1 MKKTLDLS
9 LYLVLDPDL
18 CGGAEGMI
26 RTTLAAI
33 QGGVTVVQLRAPTWK
48 KRAVSEC
55 ARELLRRMPA
65 SVPLIINDHADV
77 ARAVG
82 AAGVHVGQKDLSP
95 EDCRLIVG
103 PDAVVGLSI
112 SNVDELSRLI
122 VDERSRIAPKD
133 DMSRPVVDELSRISR
148 DDELSRPAVD
158 DVSRV
163 SPAVDYIGIG
173 PVFPTGTK
181 KDAAPVVGLDGL
193 RRLLGNAPVPAVAI
207 GGISEVNARSVYET
221 GVQGIAV
228 VSAICGKN
236 DPEVAARALLASRP
250 KL

>member
-1 MKKTLDLS
+1 MKTLDLS

-18 CGGAEGMI
+18 CGGAEGMVS
-26 RTTLAAI
+26 TTLAAI

-48 KRAVSEC
+48 KRAVAEC
-55 ARELLRRMPA
+55 ARELLRLMPT

-103 PDAVVGLSI
+103 PDAIVGLSI
-112 SNVDELSRLI
+112 ANDDELSRLI
-122 VDERSRIAPKD
+122 IDEQSRFSPDD
-133 DMSRPVVDELSRISR
+133 DMSRPADDEHSRLSRT
-148 DDELSRPAVD
+148 
-158 DVSRV
+158 
-163 SPAVDYIGIG
+163 VDYIGIG

-193 RRLLGNAPVPAVAI
+193 QRLLRDAPVPAVAI

-236 DPEVAARALLASRP
+236 DPETAARALLASRP
-250 KL
+250 IL

>member
-26 RTTLAAI
+26 STTLAAI
-33 QGGVTVVQLRAPTWK
+33 QGGVSVVQLRAPTWK
-48 KRAVSEC
+48 KRAVAEC
-55 ARELLRRMPA
+55 ARELLRLMPA
-65 SVPLIINDHADV
+65 SIPLIINDHADV

-95 EDCRLIVG
+95 EDCRLVVG
-103 PDAVVGLSI
+103 PDAIVGLSI
-112 SNVDELSRLI
+112 ANDDELSRLI
-122 VDERSRIAPKD
+122 IDERSRFSPD
-133 DMSRPVVDELSRISR
+133 
-148 DDELSRPAVD
+148 D
-158 DVSRV
+158 DVSRPADDEH
-163 SPAVDYIGIG
+163 SRLPRAVDYIGIG

-193 RRLLGNAPVPAVAI
+193 RRLLRNAPVPAVAI

-221 GVQGIAV
+221 GVHGIAV

-236 DPEVAARALLASRP
+236 DPETATRTLLASRP

>member
-1 MKKTLDLS
+1 MKTLDLS

-18 CGGAEGMI
+18 CGGAEGMVA
-26 RTTLAAI
+26 TTLAAI
-33 QGGVTVVQLRAPTWK
+33 QGGVTVVQLRAPNWK
-48 KRAVSEC
+48 KRAVAEC

-95 EDCRLIVG
+95 EDCRVILG
-103 PDAVVGLSI
+103 PDAIVGLSI
-112 SNVDELSRLI
+112 SNDDELSRLI
-122 VDERSRIAPKD
+122 VDERSRIAP
-133 DMSRPVVDELSRISR
+133 

-158 DVSRV
+158 DVSRF

-181 KDAAPVVGLDGL
+181 KDAAPVVGLEGL
-193 RRLLGNAPVPAVAI
+193 RRLLETTPVHAVAI

-221 GVQGIAV
+221 GVSGIAV
-228 VSAICGKN
+228 VSAICGKSA
-236 DPEVAARALLASRP
+236 PETAACALLATRSSH
-250 KL
+250 

>member
-1 MKKTLDLS
+1 MKKTFDLS

-18 CGGAEGMI
+18 CGGAEGMVS
-26 RTTLAAI
+26 TTLAAI
-33 QGGVTVVQLRAPTWK
+33 QGDVTVVQLRAPTWK
-48 KRAVSEC
+48 KRAVAEC
-55 ARELLRRMPA
+55 ARELLRLMPA

-112 SNVDELSRLI
+112 SNIDELSRLI
-122 VDERSRIAPKD
+122 VDERSRLSSD
-133 DMSRPVVDELSRISR
+133 DDVSRPG
-148 DDELSRPAVD
+148 VD
-158 DVSRV
+158 DVSRF

-173 PVFPTGTK
+173 PIFPTGTK

-193 RRLLGNAPVPAVAI
+193 RRLLRNAPVPAVAI
-207 GGISEVNARSVYET
+207 GGISEVNARSVCET
-221 GVQGIAV
+221 GVHGIAV

-236 DPEVAARALLASRP
+236 DPETAARTLLASRP

>member
-1 MKKTLDLS
+1 MKTLDLS

-18 CGGAEGMI
+18 CGGAEGMVA
-26 RTTLAAI
+26 TTLAANR
-33 QGGVTVVQLRAPTWK
+33 GGVTVVQLRAPHWK
-48 KRAVSEC
+48 KRAVAEC
-55 ARELLRRMPA
+55 ARELLRLMPA

-95 EDCRLIVG
+95 EDCRLVVG
-103 PDAVVGLSI
+103 PDAIVGLSI
-112 SNVDELSRLI
+112 SN
-122 VDERSRIAPKD
+122 
-133 DMSRPVVDELSRISR
+133 

-158 DVSRV
+158 DVSRF

-181 KDAAPVVGLDGL
+181 KDAAPVVGLEGL
-193 RRLLGNAPVPAVAI
+193 RRLLETAPVPAVAI

-221 GVQGIAV
+221 GVSGIAV

-236 DPEVAARALLASRP
+236 DPEAAAQTLLATRSSF
-250 KL
+250 

>member
-1 MKKTLDLS
+1 MKTLDLS

-18 CGGAEGMI
+18 CGGAEGMVA
-26 RTTLAAI
+26 TTLAAI
-33 QGGVTVVQLRAPTWK
+33 QGGVTVVQLRAPNWK
-48 KRAVSEC
+48 KRAVAEC
-55 ARELLRRMPA
+55 ARELLRLMPA

-103 PDAVVGLSI
+103 PDAIVGLSI
-112 SNVDELSRLI
+112 SNDDELSRLI
-122 VDERSRIAPKD
+122 VDERSRIAPND
-133 DMSRPVVDELSRISR
+133 ELSRPVVD
-148 DDELSRPAVD
+148 
-158 DVSRV
+158 DVSRF
-163 SPAVDYIGIG
+163 SPAMDYIGIG

-181 KDAAPVVGLDGL
+181 KDAAPVVGLEGL
-193 RRLLGNAPVPAVAI
+193 RRLLATAPVPAVAI

-221 GVQGIAV
+221 GVSGIAV

-236 DPEVAARALLASRP
+236 DPEAAARALLATRSSH
-250 KL
+250 

>member
-1 MKKTLDLS
+1 MKTLDLS

-18 CGGAEGMI
+18 CGGAEGMVA
-26 RTTLAAI
+26 TTLAAI
-33 QGGVTVVQLRAPTWK
+33 QGGVTVVQLRAPNWK
-48 KRAVSEC
+48 KRAVAEC
-55 ARELLRRMPA
+55 ARELLRLMPA

-103 PDAVVGLSI
+103 PDAIVGLSI
-112 SNVDELSRLI
+112 SNDDELSRLI
-122 VDERSRIAPKD
+122 VDERSR
-133 DMSRPVVDELSRISR
+133 
-148 DDELSRPAVD
+148 PAVD
-158 DVSRV
+158 DVSRF

-193 RRLLGNAPVPAVAI
+193 RSLLQHAPVPAVAI
-207 GGISEVNARSVYET
+207 GGIHEGNARSVYET
-221 GVQGIAV
+221 GVSGIAV
-228 VSAICGKN
+228 VSAVCGKS
-236 DPEVAARALLASRP
+236 DPEAAARTLLSRRP
-250 KL
+250 IF

>member
-1 MKKTLDLS
+1 MKTLDLS

-18 CGGAEGMI
+18 CGGAEGMV

-48 KRAVSEC
+48 KRAVAEC
-55 ARELLRRMPA
+55 ARELLRLMPA

-103 PDAVVGLSI
+103 PDAIVGLSI
-112 SNVDELSRLI
+112 ANDDELSRLI
-122 VDERSRIAPKD
+122 LNDEHSRFAHD
-133 DMSRPVVDELSRISR
+133 DVSRPFINDEHSRLA
-148 DDELSRPAVD
+148 DDELSRPP
-158 DVSRV
+158 R
-163 SPAVDYIGIG
+163 AVDYIGIG

-181 KDAAPVVGLDGL
+181 KDAAPVVGLEGL
-193 RRLLGNAPVPAVAI
+193 RRLLHNAPVPAVTI

-221 GVQGIAV
+221 GVSGIAV
-228 VSAICGKN
+228 VSAICGKT
-236 DPEVAARALLASRP
+236 DPEAAARTLLATRP

>member
-1 MKKTLDLS
+1 MKTLDLS

-18 CGGAEGMI
+18 CGGAEGMVA
-26 RTTLAAI
+26 TTLAAI
-33 QGGVTVVQLRAPTWK
+33 RGGVTVVQLRAPHWK
-48 KRAVSEC
+48 KRAVAEC
-55 ARELLRRMPA
+55 ARELLRLMPA

-95 EDCRLIVG
+95 EDCRLVVG
-103 PDAVVGLSI
+103 PDAIVGLSI
-112 SNVDELSRLI
+112 SNDDELSRLI
-122 VDERSRIAPKD
+122 VDERSRIAP
-133 DMSRPVVDELSRISR
+133 

-158 DVSRV
+158 DVSRF

-181 KDAAPVVGLDGL
+181 KDAAPVVGLEGL
-193 RRLLGNAPVPAVAI
+193 RRLLATALVPAVAI
-207 GGISEVNARSVYET
+207 GGISKVNARSVYET
-221 GVQGIAV
+221 GVSGIAV

-236 DPEVAARALLASRP
+236 DPEAAARTLLATRSS
-250 KL
+250 L

>member
-1 MKKTLDLS
+1 MKTLDLS

-18 CGGAEGMI
+18 CGGAEGMVA
-26 RTTLAAI
+26 TTLAAI
-33 QGGVTVVQLRAPTWK
+33 QGGVTVVQLRAPNWK
-48 KRAVSEC
+48 KRAVAEC
-55 ARELLRRMPA
+55 ARELLRLMPA

-103 PDAVVGLSI
+103 PDAIVGLSI
-112 SNVDELSRLI
+112 SNFDELSRLI
-122 VDERSRIAPKD
+122 VDERSR
-133 DMSRPVVDELSRISR
+133 LSP
-148 DDELSRPAVD
+148 DDELSRPTVD
-158 DVSRV
+158 DVSRF

-181 KDAAPVVGLDGL
+181 KDAAPVVGLEGL
-193 RRLLGNAPVPAVAI
+193 RRLLATALVPAVAI

-221 GVQGIAV
+221 GVSGIAV

-236 DPEVAARALLASRP
+236 EPEAAAQTLLATRSSF
-250 KL
+250 

>member
-1 MKKTLDLS
+1 MKPLDLS

-18 CGGAEGMI
+18 CGGAEGMVA
-26 RTTLAAI
+26 TTLAAI
-33 QGGVTVVQLRAPTWK
+33 LGGVTVVQLRAPNWK
-48 KRAVSEC
+48 KRAVAEC
-55 ARELLRRMPA
+55 ARELLRLMPA

-103 PDAVVGLSI
+103 PDAIVGLSI
-112 SNVDELSRLI
+112 SNDDELSRLI
-122 VDERSRIAPKD
+122 VDERSR
-133 DMSRPVVDELSRISR
+133 LSP

-158 DVSRV
+158 DVSRF

-181 KDAAPVVGLDGL
+181 KDAAPVVGLEGL
-193 RRLLGNAPVPAVAI
+193 RRLLATAPIPAVAI
-207 GGISEVNARSVYET
+207 GGISEVNAHSVYVT
-221 GVQGIAV
+221 GVSGIAV
-228 VSAICGKN
+228 VAAIGG
-236 DPEVAARALLASRP
+236 
-250 KL
+250 

>member
-1 MKKTLDLS
+1 MKTLDLS

-18 CGGAEGMI
+18 CGGAEGMVA
-26 RTTLAAI
+26 TTLAAI
-33 QGGVTVVQLRAPTWK
+33 QGGVTVVQLRAPNWK
-48 KRAVSEC
+48 KRAVAEC
-55 ARELLRRMPA
+55 ARELLRLMPA

-103 PDAVVGLSI
+103 PDAIVGLSI
-112 SNVDELSRLI
+112 SNDDELSRLI
-122 VDERSRIAPKD
+122 VDERSR
-133 DMSRPVVDELSRISR
+133 LS
-148 DDELSRPAVD
+148 PD
-158 DVSRV
+158 DVSRF

-181 KDAAPVVGLDGL
+181 KDAAPVVGLEGL
-193 RRLLGNAPVPAVAI
+193 RRLLETAPVPAVAI
-207 GGISEVNARSVYET
+207 GGISEVNAPSVYET
-221 GVQGIAV
+221 GVSGIAV

-236 DPEVAARALLASRP
+236 DPEAAARALLATRSSH
-250 KL
+250 

>member
-18 CGGAEGMI
+18 CGGAEGMVS
-26 RTTLAAI
+26 TTLAAI

-48 KRAVSEC
+48 KRAVAEC
-55 ARELLRRMPA
+55 ARELLRLMPA
-65 SVPLIINDHADV
+65 SVPLVINDHADV

-103 PDAVVGLSI
+103 PDAIVGLSI
-112 SNVDELSRLI
+112 ANDDELSRLI
-122 VDERSRIAPKD
+122 IDERSRFSPD
-133 DMSRPVVDELSRISR
+133 
-148 DDELSRPAVD
+148 D
-158 DVSRV
+158 DVSRPADDEH
-163 SPAVDYIGIG
+163 SRLPRAVDYIGIG

-193 RRLLGNAPVPAVAI
+193 RRLLRNTPVPAVAI

-236 DPEVAARALLASRP
+236 DPEAAARTLLASRP

>member
-1 MKKTLDLS
+1 MKTLDLS

-18 CGGAEGMI
+18 CGGAEGMVA
-26 RTTLAAI
+26 TTLAAI
-33 QGGVTVVQLRAPTWK
+33 QGGVTVVQLRAPNWK
-48 KRAVSEC
+48 KRAVAEC
-55 ARELLRRMPA
+55 ARELLRLMPA

-103 PDAVVGLSI
+103 PDAIVGLSI
-112 SNVDELSRLI
+112 SNFDELSRLI
-122 VDERSRIAPKD
+122 VDERSR
-133 DMSRPVVDELSRISR
+133 LSP
-148 DDELSRPAVD
+148 DDELSRPTVD
-158 DVSRV
+158 DVSRF

-193 RRLLGNAPVPAVAI
+193 RSLLQHAPVPAVAI
-207 GGISEVNARSVYET
+207 GGIHEGNARSVYET
-221 GVQGIAV
+221 GVAGIAV
-228 VSAICGKN
+228 VSAVCGKS
-236 DPEVAARALLASRP
+236 DAEVAARTLLSRRP
-250 KL
+250 IF

>member
-1 MKKTLDLS
+1 MKTLDLS

-18 CGGAEGMI
+18 CGGAEGMVA
-26 RTTLAAI
+26 TTLAAI
-33 QGGVTVVQLRAPTWK
+33 QGGVTVVQLRAPHWK
-48 KRAVSEC
+48 KRAVAEC
-55 ARELLRRMPA
+55 ARELLRLMPA

-95 EDCRLIVG
+95 EDCRLVVG
-103 PDAVVGLSI
+103 PDAIVGLSI
-112 SNVDELSRLI
+112 SN
-122 VDERSRIAPKD
+122 
-133 DMSRPVVDELSRISR
+133 

-158 DVSRV
+158 DVSRF

-181 KDAAPVVGLDGL
+181 KDAAPVVGLEGL
-193 RRLLGNAPVPAVAI
+193 RRLLETAPVPAVAI

-221 GVQGIAV
+221 GVSGIAV

-236 DPEVAARALLASRP
+236 DPEAAAQTLLATRSSF
-250 KL
+250 

>member
-18 CGGAEGMI
+18 CGGAEGMVS
-26 RTTLAAI
+26 TTLAAI
-33 QGGVTVVQLRAPTWK
+33 QGGVSVVQLRAPTWK
-48 KRAVSEC
+48 KRAVAEC
-55 ARELLRRMPA
+55 ARELLRLMPA

-103 PDAVVGLSI
+103 PDAIVGLSI
-112 SNVDELSRLI
+112 ANDDELSRLI
-122 VDERSRIAPKD
+122 IDERSRFSPD
-133 DMSRPVVDELSRISR
+133 
-148 DDELSRPAVD
+148 D
-158 DVSRV
+158 DVSRPADDEH
-163 SPAVDYIGIG
+163 SRLPRAVDYIGIG

-193 RRLLGNAPVPAVAI
+193 RRLLRNAPVPAVAI

-221 GVQGIAV
+221 GVHGIAV

-236 DPEVAARALLASRP
+236 DPETATRTLLASRP

>member
-1 MKKTLDLS
+1 MKTLDLS

-18 CGGAEGMI
+18 CGGAEGMVA
-26 RTTLAAI
+26 TTLAAI
-33 QGGVTVVQLRAPTWK
+33 RGGVTVVQLRAPHWK
-48 KRAVSEC
+48 KRAVAHC
-55 ARELLRRMPA
+55 ARELLRLMPA

-82 AAGVHVGQKDLSP
+82 AAGVNVGQKDLSP
-95 EDCRLIVG
+95 EDCRLVVG
-103 PDAVVGLSI
+103 PYAIVGLSI
-112 SNVDELSRLI
+112 SN
-122 VDERSRIAPKD
+122 
-133 DMSRPVVDELSRISR
+133 

-158 DVSRV
+158 DVSRF

-181 KDAAPVVGLDGL
+181 KDAAPVVGLEGL
-193 RRLLGNAPVPAVAI
+193 RRLLETAPVPAVAI

-221 GVQGIAV
+221 GVSGIAV

-236 DPEVAARALLASRP
+236 DPEAAAQTLLATRSSF
-250 KL
+250 

>member
-18 CGGAEGMI
+18 CGGAEGMVS
-26 RTTLAAI
+26 TTLAAI
-33 QGGVTVVQLRAPTWK
+33 QGGVTVVQLRAPNWK
-48 KRAVSEC
+48 KRAVAEC
-55 ARELLRRMPA
+55 ARELLRLMPA

-103 PDAVVGLSI
+103 PDAIVGLSI
-112 SNVDELSRLI
+112 ANDDELSRLI
-122 VDERSRIAPKD
+122 IDERSR
-133 DMSRPVVDELSRISR
+133 LSP
-148 DDELSRPAVD
+148 DDELSRPAD
-158 DVSRV
+158 DEHSRL
-163 SPAVDYIGIG
+163 PRAVDYIGIG

-193 RRLLGNAPVPAVAI
+193 RRLLGNVPVPAVAI

-236 DPEVAARALLASRP
+236 DPETAARALLASRP
-250 KL
+250 NL

>member
-1 MKKTLDLS
+1 MKPLDLS

-18 CGGAEGMI
+18 CGGAEGMVA
-26 RTTLAAI
+26 TTLGAI
-33 QGGVTVVQLRAPTWK
+33 RGGVTVVQLRAPNWK
-48 KRAVSEC
+48 KRAVAEC
-55 ARELLRRMPA
+55 ARELLRLMPA

-103 PDAVVGLSI
+103 PDAIVGLSI
-112 SNVDELSRLI
+112 SNDDELSRLI
-122 VDERSRIAPKD
+122 VDERSRIAPND
-133 DMSRPVVDELSRISR
+133 DMSRPT
-148 DDELSRPAVD
+148 VD
-158 DVSRV
+158 DVSRF

-193 RRLLGNAPVPAVAI
+193 RRLLKTTPVPAVAI
-207 GGISEVNARSVYET
+207 GGIGEVNARSVYET
-221 GVQGIAV
+221 GISGIAV

-236 DPEVAARALLASRP
+236 DPEAAARTLLSRRP
-250 KL
+250 IF

>member
-18 CGGAEGMI
+18 CGGAQGMVN
-26 RTTLAAI
+26 TTLAAI

-48 KRAVSEC
+48 KRAVAEC
-55 ARELLRRMPA
+55 ARELLRLMPA

-103 PDAVVGLSI
+103 PDAIVGLSI
-112 SNVDELSRLI
+112 ANDDELSRLI
-122 VDERSRIAPKD
+122 IDERSRFSPD
-133 DMSRPVVDELSRISR
+133 
-148 DDELSRPAVD
+148 D
-158 DVSRV
+158 DVSR
-163 SPAVDYIGIG
+163 PADDEHSRLSRTVDYIGIG

-181 KDAAPVVGLDGL
+181 KDAAPVVGLEGL
-193 RRLLGNAPVPAVAI
+193 RRLLETAPVPVVAI

-221 GVQGIAV
+221 GVPGIAV

-236 DPEVAARALLASRP
+236 DPETAARALLASRP
-250 KL
+250 IL

>member
-1 MKKTLDLS
+1 MKTLDLS

-18 CGGAEGMI
+18 CGGAEGMVA
-26 RTTLAAI
+26 TTLAAI
-33 QGGVTVVQLRAPTWK
+33 RGGVTVVQLRAPHWK
-48 KRAVSEC
+48 KRAVAEC
-55 ARELLRRMPA
+55 ARELLRLMPA

-95 EDCRLIVG
+95 EDCRLVVG
-103 PDAVVGLSI
+103 PDAIVGLSI
-112 SNVDELSRLI
+112 SNDDELSRLI
-122 VDERSRIAPKD
+122 IDERSRF
-133 DMSRPVVDELSRISR
+133 SS
-148 DDELSRPAVD
+148 DDELSRPSVD
-158 DVSRV
+158 ELSRF

-236 DPEVAARALLASRP
+236 DAQAAARALLASRP
-250 KL
+250 IL

>member
-18 CGGAEGMI
+18 CGGAEGMVS
-26 RTTLAAI
+26 TTLAAI

-48 KRAVSEC
+48 KRAVAEC
-55 ARELLRRMPA
+55 ARELLRLMPA
-65 SVPLIINDHADV
+65 SVPLVINDHADV

-103 PDAVVGLSI
+103 PDAIVGLSI
-112 SNVDELSRLI
+112 ANDDELSRLI
-122 VDERSRIAPKD
+122 VDERSRIAP
-133 DMSRPVVDELSRISR
+133 

-158 DVSRV
+158 DVSRF

-181 KDAAPVVGLDGL
+181 KDAAPVVGLEGL
-193 RRLLGNAPVPAVAI
+193 RRLLATAPVPAVAI

-221 GVQGIAV
+221 GVSGIAV

-236 DPEVAARALLASRP
+236 DPEAAAQTLLATRSSF
-250 KL
+250 

>member
-1 MKKTLDLS
+1 MKTLDLS

-18 CGGAEGMI
+18 CGGAEGMVS
-26 RTTLAAI
+26 TTLAAI
-33 QGGVTVVQLRAPTWK
+33 QGGVTVVQLRAPNWK
-48 KRAVSEC
+48 KRAVAEC
-55 ARELLRRMPA
+55 ARELLRLMPA
-65 SVPLIINDHADV
+65 SVPLVINDHADV

-103 PDAVVGLSI
+103 PDAIVGLSI
-112 SNVDELSRLI
+112 ANDDELSRLI
-122 VDERSRIAPKD
+122 IDERSRSSPD
-133 DMSRPVVDELSRISR
+133 
-148 DDELSRPAVD
+148 D
-158 DVSRV
+158 DVSRPADDEH
-163 SPAVDYIGIG
+163 SRLPRAVDYIGIG

-236 DPEVAARALLASRP
+236 DPEAAARTLLASRP

>member
-1 MKKTLDLS
+1 MKTLDLS

-18 CGGAEGMI
+18 CGGAEGMV

-48 KRAVSEC
+48 KRAVAEC
-55 ARELLRRMPA
+55 ARELLRLMPA

-95 EDCRLIVG
+95 EDCRLVVG
-103 PDAVVGLSI
+103 PDAIVGLSI
-112 SNVDELSRLI
+112 SNDDELSRLI
-122 VDERSRIAPKD
+122 NDEHSRPGLNDERSRFT
-133 DMSRPVVDELSRISR
+133 
-148 DDELSRPAVD
+148 DDEHSRF
-158 DVSRV
+158 SR
-163 SPAVDYIGIG
+163 AVDYIGIG

-181 KDAAPVVGLDGL
+181 KDAAPVVGVDGL
-193 RRLLGNAPVPAVAI
+193 RRLLRKAPVPAVAI
-207 GGISEVNARSVYET
+207 GGIGEVNARSVYEM
-221 GVQGIAV
+221 GVSGIAV
-228 VSAICGKN
+228 VSAICGKK
-236 DPEVAARALLASRP
+236 DAEAAARALLATRP

>member
-1 MKKTLDLS
+1 MSKLDLS

-18 CGGAEGMI
+18 CGGAEGMVS
-26 RTTLAAI
+26 TTLAAVR
-33 QGGVTVVQLRAPTWK
+33 GGVTVVQLRAPNWK
-48 KRAVSEC
+48 KRAVAEC

-112 SNVDELSRLI
+112 SNDDELSRLI
-122 VDERSRIAPKD
+122 VDERSRFAPN
-133 DMSRPVVDELSRISR
+133 
-148 DDELSRPAVD
+148 DELSRPTVD
-158 DVSRV
+158 DVSRF

-193 RRLLGNAPVPAVAI
+193 RTLLETAPVPAVAI
-207 GGISEVNARSVYET
+207 GGISEVNARSVFET
-221 GVQGIAV
+221 GVSGIAV

-236 DPEVAARALLASRP
+236 APEAAARSLLATRSSH
-250 KL
+250 

>member
-1 MKKTLDLS
+1 MKKTFDLS

-18 CGGAEGMI
+18 CGGAEGMVN
-26 RTTLAAI
+26 TTLAAI
-33 QGGVTVVQLRAPTWK
+33 QGGVTVVQLRAPNWK
-48 KRAVSEC
+48 KPAVAEC
-55 ARELLRRMPA
+55 ARELLRLMPA

-103 PDAVVGLSI
+103 PDAIVGLSI
-112 SNVDELSRLI
+112 ANDDELSCLI
-122 VDERSRIAPKD
+122 IDERSRFSPD
-133 DMSRPVVDELSRISR
+133 
-148 DDELSRPAVD
+148 D
-158 DVSRV
+158 DVSRPADDEH
-163 SPAVDYIGIG
+163 SRLPRAVDYIGIG

-193 RRLLGNAPVPAVAI
+193 RRLLRNAPVPAVAI

-221 GVQGIAV
+221 GVHGIAV

-236 DPEVAARALLASRP
+236 DPETAARTLLASRP

>member
-1 MKKTLDLS
+1 MKKLDLS

-18 CGGAEGMI
+18 CGGAEGMV

-33 QGGVTVVQLRAPTWK
+33 EGGVTVVQLRAPDWK
-48 KRAVSEC
+48 KRAVAEC
-55 ARELLRRMPA
+55 ARELLRLMPA

-112 SNVDELSRLI
+112 AN
-122 VDERSRIAPKD
+122 
-133 DMSRPVVDELSRISR
+133 
-148 DDELSRPAVD
+148 DDELLRLIRDEHSRP
-158 DVSRV
+158 SR
-163 SPAVDYIGIG
+163 AVDYIGIG

-181 KDAAPVVGLDGL
+181 KDAAPVVGLEGL
-193 RRLLGNAPVPAVAI
+193 QALLRTAPVPAVAI
-207 GGISEVNARSVYET
+207 GGISEVNARSVFET
-221 GVQGIAV
+221 GVSGIAV
-228 VSAICGKN
+228 VSAVCGKS
-236 DPEVAARALLASRP
+236 DPEAAARRLLATRSSF
-250 KL
+250 

>member
-18 CGGAEGMI
+18 CGGAEGMV
-26 RTTLAAI
+26 RTILAAI

-48 KRAVSEC
+48 KRAVAEC
-55 ARELLRRMPA
+55 ARELLRLMPA
-65 SVPLIINDHADV
+65 SVPLVINDHADV

-103 PDAVVGLSI
+103 PDAIVGLSI
-112 SNVDELSRLI
+112 ANDDELSRLI
-122 VDERSRIAPKD
+122 IDERSRFSPD
-133 DMSRPVVDELSRISR
+133 
-148 DDELSRPAVD
+148 D
-158 DVSRV
+158 DVSRPADDEH
-163 SPAVDYIGIG
+163 SRLPRAVDYIGIG

-236 DPEVAARALLASRP
+236 DAQAAARALLASRP

>member
-18 CGGAEGMI
+18 CGGAEGMVS
-26 RTTLAAI
+26 TTLAAI

-48 KRAVSEC
+48 KRAVAEC
-55 ARELLRRMPA
+55 ARELLRLMPA
-65 SVPLIINDHADV
+65 SVPLVINDHADV

-103 PDAVVGLSI
+103 PDAIVGLSI
-112 SNVDELSRLI
+112 ANDDELSRLI
-122 VDERSRIAPKD
+122 IDERSR
-133 DMSRPVVDELSRISR
+133 LSP
-148 DDELSRPAVD
+148 DDELSRPAD
-158 DVSRV
+158 DEHSRL
-163 SPAVDYIGIG
+163 SRTVDYIGIG

-193 RRLLGNAPVPAVAI
+193 QRLLRNAPVPAVAI

-236 DPEVAARALLASRP
+236 DAQAAARALLASRP

>member
-18 CGGAEGMI
+18 CGGTEGMI

-48 KRAVSEC
+48 KRAVAEC
-55 ARELLRRMPA
+55 ARELLRLMPA

-103 PDAVVGLSI
+103 PDAIVGLSI
-112 SNVDELSRLI
+112 SNDDELSRLI
-122 VDERSRIAPKD
+122 IDEWSRFSPD
-133 DMSRPVVDELSRISR
+133 
-148 DDELSRPAVD
+148 D
-158 DVSRV
+158 DVSR
-163 SPAVDYIGIG
+163 PADDEHSRLSRTVDYIGIG

-181 KDAAPVVGLDGL
+181 KAAAPVVGLDGL

-236 DPEVAARALLASRP
+236 DPEAAARTLLASRP

>member
-18 CGGAEGMI
+18 CGGAEGMV

-33 QGGVTVVQLRAPTWK
+33 QGGVTVVQLRAPNWK
-48 KRAVSEC
+48 KRAVAEC
-55 ARELLRRMPA
+55 ARELLRLMPA

-103 PDAVVGLSI
+103 PDAIVGLSI
-112 SNVDELSRLI
+112 ANDDELSRLI
-122 VDERSRIAPKD
+122 IDERSRFSPD
-133 DMSRPVVDELSRISR
+133 
-148 DDELSRPAVD
+148 D
-158 DVSRV
+158 DVSRPADDEH
-163 SPAVDYIGIG
+163 SRLPRAVDYIGIG

-193 RRLLGNAPVPAVAI
+193 RRLLRNAPVPAVAI

-221 GVQGIAV
+221 GVHGIAV

-236 DPEVAARALLASRP
+236 DPETAARTLLASRP